1 MGLNQRDDSWYLD
14 KIFGAWLAKI
24 SGGMYASRV
33 EGRTKEA
40 IQKMVPPLT
49 GWLETHHQQINDDE
63 QYELIALMALEAI
76 DDADLQDRKAKHDI
90 LNPEFLGS
98 FWKDNLD
105 RKYVFTAEKAALE
118 NAVDHGVPW
127 AHAADEIY
135 KNDNRYQNPYFD
147 WIGAQMKGELFGM
160 LAPAWNWHGSSSDSP
175 DADLEKLRLCL
186 ELSAQDGWIAHRGIG
201 IAGELFVSAMVAVGI
216 DHDPMNHEV
225 TVQYPAAVQYHSQ
238 ILPDRPAKAEKT
250 IIHGVTTETLLADMQ
265 RVKAAMLL
273 FDDSKVSRV
282 DITTFFECIDAA
294 IAVYA
299 ETPDPRLW
307 DKAWNTA
314 EARAARYRQELIADA
329 RTRLG
334 ENKAWLKQR
343 LALLKHDRHFGVH
356 TIPNN
361 AAIAVGLI
369 YGDGDMFQTY
379 QRATE
384 CGLDTDCNAGNA
396 AAILGA
402 YLGYKLIPNY
412 EKRFVRGEI
421 LSPLTNWKE
430 MSIETLAKRTLA
442 QAQRLHLLF

>member
-1 MGLNQRDDSWYLD
+1 MAFDQHDDSWVLD
-14 KIFGAWLAKI
+14 KTWGCWLGKI

-33 EGRTKEA
+33 EGRTKKV
-40 IQKMVPPLT
+40 IQKMNPPLT

-63 QYELIALMALEAI
+63 QYELISLLALEAI
-76 DDADLQDRKAKHDI
+76 DDAELENRKVKHAI
-90 LNPEFLGS
+90 LNPEFLGK

-105 RKYVFTAEKAALE
+105 RHYVFTAEKAALE

-127 AHAADEIY
+127 EHAADEIY
-135 KNDNRYQNPYFD
+135 NNTSYQNPYFD

-160 LAPAWNWHGSSSDSP
+160 LAPAWGWHSGGVDSP
-175 DADLEKLRLCL
+175 DADLKKLRLCL
-186 ELSAQDGWIAHRGIG
+186 ELSAQDGGIAHRGVG

-225 TVQYPAAVQYHSQ
+225 SVHYPEAVKFQSRTP
-238 ILPDRPAKAEKT
+238 LPDRPAKSES
-250 IIHGVTTETLLADMQ
+250 IVMHGVTTETLLADMQ

-273 FDDSKVSRV
+273 LDDPKVSRV
-282 DITTFFECIDAA
+282 DITTFFECIDAV
-294 IAVYA
+294 IDVYA
-299 ETPDPRLW
+299 GTPDPRSW
-307 DKAWNTA
+307 EKAWNAA
-314 EARAARYRQELIADA
+314 ETRATVYRQELITDA
-329 RTRLG
+329 KKRLG
-334 ENKAWLKQR
+334 ENKEWLKQR

-430 MSIETLAKRTLA
+430 MSIEALAKRTFA
-442 QAQRLHLLF
+442 QAQRMQS